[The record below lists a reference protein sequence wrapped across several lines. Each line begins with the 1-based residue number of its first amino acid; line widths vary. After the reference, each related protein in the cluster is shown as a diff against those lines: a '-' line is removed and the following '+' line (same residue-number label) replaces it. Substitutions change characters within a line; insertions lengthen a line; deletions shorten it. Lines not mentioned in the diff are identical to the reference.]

1 MESVDNRFEFRFR
14 RAAAITSV
22 LICVAAAV
30 RLVGRE
36 LGRSKSMGDGSGRVR
51 IDGMG
56 DMSNG
61 GDGNGRRGMD
71 GSGLA
76 RTTGSGCGQGFGW
89 VFFLVFFSLAR
100 WARLSLRCGDNRGEN
115 TGGFWQERRLEDRSC
130 PGVLDVMCASEIQ
143 FSIAMTCF

>member
-22 LICVAAAV
+22 LVCVAAAV

-76 RTTGSGCGQGFGW
+76 RTTGSGCCQGFGW
-89 VFFLVFFSLAR
+89 VWFLVFF
-100 WARLSLRCGDNRGEN
+100 RLRDWR
-115 TGGFWQERRLEDRSC
+115 DC
-130 PGVLDVMCASEIQ
+130 PGDVVIIEAGPRVDSGRNEGLK
-143 FSIAMTCF
+143 IALVQAF